1 MIRTSTIVIASVG
14 IIACGGGGSSSSDL
28 PLNSDAADICT
39 PQTQYFESLAGTR
52 TGQVGEPVVG
62 NEFCVFDV
70 ELVINNDPDPSLNC
84 EVSGEISDVGTQLV
98 VDAGNSVTCDSA
110 TGLAVRVGQTV
121 AVVTVNPTV
130 LTPPLDILFSV
141 DGLGDFNPNNR
152 VPFLSAQTVGLNEDF
167 SIQVGD
173 QILAE

>member
-1 MIRTSTIVIASVG
+1 M
-14 IIACGGGGSSSSDL
+14 
-28 PLNSDAADICT
+28 
-39 PQTQYFESLAGTR
+39 
-52 TGQVGEPVVG
+52 
-62 NEFCVFDV
+62 
-70 ELVINNDPDPSLNC
+70 
-84 EVSGEISDVGTQLV
+84 
-98 VDAGNSVTCDSA
+98 
-110 TGLAVRVGQTV
+110 AVRVGQTV